1 MNVNLPKQELLD
13 YFNYENALLTQV
25 LLNESIIN
33 RVVFDIYELSEH
45 DRQMILD
52 KEGKIIARE
61 VRGSELD
68 IVLIDHLGDRYEK

>member
-1 MNVNLPKQELLD
+1 MEWTPLCDMKGFKGDVAIKYKVQGVPFCL
-13 YFNYENALLTQV
+13 
-25 LLNESIIN
+25 
-33 RVVFDIYELSEH
+33 
-45 DRQMILD
+45 ILD